1 MVTSGDL
8 WYEIY
13 VWDAK
18 DFCVRMSKLLTRGLT
33 QERSY
38 NDMIYIHISPDK
50 SSWTSSEED
59 RAVI

>member
-18 DFCVRMSKLLTRGLT
+18 DFLRTYVEAPHKRLNPR
-33 QERSY
+33 
-38 NDMIYIHISPDK
+38 
-50 SSWTSSEED
+50 EEL
-59 RAVI
+59 